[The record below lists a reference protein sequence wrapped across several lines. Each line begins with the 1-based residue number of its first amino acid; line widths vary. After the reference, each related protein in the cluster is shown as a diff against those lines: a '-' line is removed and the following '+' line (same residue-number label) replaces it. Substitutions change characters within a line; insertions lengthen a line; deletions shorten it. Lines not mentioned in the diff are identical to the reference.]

1 MGKIK
6 LVWKKIVAFFIML
19 GEKLRKFFKVEQRG
33 STLTKEFLAGITIF
47 LAMAYILPVNSFML
61 AATGLPVGGVFFAT
75 AVSAAIATLIMGIFA
90 NLPVALAPGMGLNAF
105 FTYTLVNFGLGYSP
119 EAALAAVLVSG
130 ILFLIISLTGLRK
143 VIINAIPKGLKLS
156 VGAGIGFFIAF
167 IGFKNAG
174 IIEGDGATLVTL
186 GNLAHPTVLLGLFG
200 LILVVV
206 LYAFKFRFA
215 LITAIVST
223 AVVGL
228 ILGALGVD
236 MMPAYDPQGMSGVW
250 SGASDTIFAAFG
262 GFTELFASWEA
273 LAIIFSLLFVDFFD
287 TAGTLMAVGNQAG
300 LINEEGIIE
309 GGDHAL
315 IADSIGT
322 IAGAMLGTSNVTS
335 YIESSTGIEQGG
347 RTGLASVVV
356 AILFIL
362 SIFLYPVLSIFNG
375 VVVGYNA
382 FNEAIVFSPVTA
394 MALIMVG
401 TLMFAQLK
409 DIDWED
415 TAIVITGFFTIIVM
429 ILSYSIA
436 EGIAVGF
443 VFYPIIMIA
452 QGKFKKVNPVMFGL
466 WVVFVLYFV
475 LKFAV

>member
-1 MGKIK
+1 MEKIK
-6 LVWKKIVAFFIML
+6 AFFKI
-19 GEKLRKFFKVEQRG
+19 EQRG
-33 STLTKEFLAGITIF
+33 STVTKELLAGVTIF

-61 AATGLPVGGVFFAT
+61 AKTGLPVGGVFFAT
-75 AVSAAIATLIMGIFA
+75 AVSAAIATLIMGLFA

-119 EAALAAVLVSG
+119 EAALAAVMLSG
-130 ILFLIISLTGLRK
+130 GLFLIISLTGLRK
-143 VIINAIPKGLKLS
+143 IIINAIPKGLKLS

-206 LYAFKFRFA
+206 LYALKFRFA
-215 LITAIVST
+215 LITAMVST
-223 AVVGL
+223 AIIGL
-228 ILGALGVD
+228 ILNELGVD
-236 MMPAYDPQGMSGVW
+236 MMPAYVSEGMNGVW
-250 SGASDTIFAAFG
+250 SGAGETVFAAFG
-262 GFTELFASWEA
+262 GFKELFSSWQA
-273 LAIIFSLLFVDFFD
+273 LAVIFSLLFVDFFD

-300 LINEEGIIE
+300 LINDEGIIE
-309 GGDHAL
+309 GGDKAL
-315 IADSIGT
+315 IADAVGT
-322 IAGAMLGTSNVTS
+322 IAGAVLGTSNVTS

-347 RTGLASVVV
+347 RTGLTSVTV
-356 AILFIL
+356 AVLFLL
-362 SIFLYPVLSIFNG
+362 SIFLYPLLSIFNG
-375 VVVGYNA
+375 VVVGFDA

-401 TLMFAQLK
+401 TLMFSQLK

-415 TAIVITGFFTIIVM
+415 TAIVITGFFTIIIM

-436 EGIAVGF
+436 TGIAVGF
-443 VFYPIIMIA
+443 VFYPVIMIA
-452 QGKFKKVNPVMFGL
+452 QKKAKQVNPVMYALSLLFI
-466 WVVFVLYFV
+466 LYFV
-475 LKFAV
+475 LEFAL

>member
-1 MGKIK
+1 M
-6 LVWKKIVAFFIML
+6 
-19 GEKLRKFFKVEQRG
+19 EKVKKFFKIEERG
-33 STLTKEFLAGITIF
+33 SSVLKEVLAGVTIF

-75 AVSAAIATLIMGIFA
+75 AVSAAIATLIMGLLA

-130 ILFLIISLTGLRK
+130 VLFLIISLTGLRK
-143 VIINAIPKGLKLS
+143 VVINAIPKGLKLA

-174 IIEGDGATLVTL
+174 IIVGDAATFVKL
-186 GNLAHPTVLLGLFG
+186 GNLAHPTVLLALFG

-206 LYAFKFRFA
+206 LYALKFKFA
-215 LITAIVST
+215 LITAIVGT

-228 ILGALGVD
+228 ILNALGVD
-236 MMPAYDPQGMSGVW
+236 MMPVYNSAGMSGVW
-250 SGASDTIFAAFG
+250 SGTRDTVGAAFG
-262 GFTELFASWEA
+262 GFSELFSSWNA
-273 LAIIFSLLFVDFFD
+273 VVVIFSLLFVDFFD

-300 LINEEGIIE
+300 LINDEGVIE
-309 GGDHAL
+309 GGDNAL

-347 RTGLASVVV
+347 RTGLTSVTV
-356 AILFIL
+356 AVLFLL

-375 VVVGYNA
+375 VVVDTNA
-382 FNEAIVFSPVTA
+382 FGDAIVYSPVTA

-409 DIDWED
+409 DIDWD
-415 TAIVITGFFTIIVM
+415 DKAIVITGFFTVIMM

-436 EGIAVGF
+436 TGIAVGF
-443 VFYPIIMIA
+443 IFYPIIKIS
-452 QGKFKKVNPVMFGL
+452 QKKAKEVNPVMYAL
-466 WVVFVLYFV
+466 AILFVLYFV
-475 LKFAV
+475 ITYVA

>member
-1 MGKIK
+1 MEKIK
-6 LVWKKIVAFFIML
+6 AFFKI
-19 GEKLRKFFKVEQRG
+19 EQRG
-33 STLTKEFLAGITIF
+33 STVSKELLAGVTIF

-61 AATGLPVGGVFFAT
+61 AKTGLPVGGVFFAT

-105 FTYTLVNFGLGYSP
+105 FTYTLVNFGLGYSA
-119 EAALAAVLVSG
+119 EAALAAVMVSG
-130 ILFLIISLTGLRK
+130 VLFLIISLTGLRK
-143 VIINAIPKGLKLS
+143 IIINAIPKGLKLS

-215 LITAIVST
+215 LITAMVST

-228 ILGALGVD
+228 ILNALGVE
-236 MMPAYDPQGMSGVW
+236 MMPAYVSEGMSGVW
-250 SGASDTIFAAFG
+250 SGTSDTVFAAFG
-262 GFTELFASWEA
+262 GFKELFSSWQA
-273 LAIIFSLLFVDFFD
+273 LAVIFSLLFVDFFD

-300 LINEEGIIE
+300 LINDEGVIE
-309 GGDHAL
+309 GGDNAL
-315 IADSIGT
+315 IADAVGT

-347 RTGLASVVV
+347 RTGLTSVTV
-356 AILFIL
+356 AVLFLL
-362 SIFLYPVLSIFNG
+362 SIFLYPLLSVFNG
-375 VVVGYNA
+375 VVVGFDA
-382 FNEAIVFSPVTA
+382 FDEAIVFSPVTA

-401 TLMFAQLK
+401 TLMFSQLK

-415 TAIVITGFFTIIVM
+415 TAIVITGFFTIIIM

-436 EGIAVGF
+436 TGIAVGF

-452 QGKFKKVNPVMFGL
+452 QKKAKQVNPVMYALSLLFI
-466 WVVFVLYFV
+466 LYFV
-475 LKFAV
+475 LEFAL

>member
-1 MGKIK
+1 MEKIK
-6 LVWKKIVAFFIML
+6 
-19 GEKLRKFFKVEQRG
+19 KFFKVEQRG
-33 STLTKEFLAGITIF
+33 STLTKEILAGVTIF

-61 AATGLPVGGVFFAT
+61 EAAGLPIGGVFFAT
-75 AVSAAIATLIMGIFA
+75 AVSAALATLIMGIFA

-105 FTYTLVNFGLGYSP
+105 FTYTLVGSLGYTP
-119 EAALAAVLVSG
+119 KAALAAVLVSG

-167 IGFKNAG
+167 IGLKNAG
-174 IIEGDGATLVTL
+174 IIEGDVNTFVTL

-206 LYAFKFRFA
+206 LYALKFRFA
-215 LITAIVST
+215 LITAIIST

-236 MMPAYDPQGMSGVW
+236 MMPAYDAQGMSGVW
-250 SGASDTIFAAFG
+250 TGANETVFAAFG
-262 GFTELFASWEA
+262 GFKELFSSWQA
-273 LAIIFSLLFVDFFD
+273 LAVIFSLLFVDFFD

-300 LINEEGIIE
+300 LINDEGVIE
-309 GGDHAL
+309 GGDNAL

-335 YIESSTGIEQGG
+335 YIESSTGIEQGA

-375 VVVGYNA
+375 VVVGTNVYG
-382 FNEAIVFSPVTA
+382 EAIVFSPVTA

-436 EGIAVGF
+436 TGIAVGF
-443 VFYPIIMIA
+443 IFYPIIMLA
-452 QGKFKKVNPVMFGL
+452 QGKAKKVNPVMYGL
-466 WVVFVLYFV
+466 ALLFVLYFV
-475 LKFAV
+475 LHFAV

>member
-1 MGKIK
+1 MNKIK
-6 LVWKKIVAFFIML
+6 MVWKKIVAFFMWV
-19 GEKLRKFFKVEQRG
+19 GMKLRKFFKIDERG
-33 STLTKEFLAGITIF
+33 STITKELLAGVTIF

-61 AATGLPVGGVFFAT
+61 AKTGLPVGGVFFAT
-75 AVSAAIATLIMGIFA
+75 AISASIATLIMGIFA

-130 ILFLIISLTGLRK
+130 VLFLIISLTGLRK
-143 VIINAIPKGLKLS
+143 IIINAIPKGLKLA

-206 LYAFKFRFA
+206 LYALKFRFA

-228 ILGALGVD
+228 ILNVLGVD
-236 MMPAYDPQGMSGVW
+236 MMPAYVSEGMAGVW
-250 SGASDTIFAAFG
+250 SGASETVFAAFG
-262 GFTELFASWEA
+262 GFKELFSSWSA
-273 LAIIFSLLFVDFFD
+273 LAVIFSLLFVDFFD

-300 LINEEGIIE
+300 LINDEGVIE
-309 GGDHAL
+309 GGDNAL

-322 IAGAMLGTSNVTS
+322 IAGAILGTSNVTS

-347 RTGLASVVV
+347 RTGLASVTV
-356 AILFIL
+356 AVLFLL
-362 SIFLYPVLSIFNG
+362 SIFLYPILSIFNG
-375 VVVGYNA
+375 VEVGVDA
-382 FNEAIVFSPVTA
+382 FGDAIIYSPVTA

-401 TLMFAQLK
+401 TLMFSQLK

-415 TAIVITGFFTIIVM
+415 TAIVITGFFTIIIM

-436 EGIAVGF
+436 TGIAVGF
-443 VFYPIIMIA
+443 VFYPMIMIA
-452 QGKFKKVNPVMFGL
+452 QGKARKVNPVMYALSLLFI
-466 WVVFVLYFV
+466 LYFI
-475 LKFAV
+475 LEFAL

>member
-1 MGKIK
+1 MEKIK
-6 LVWKKIVAFFIML
+6 AFFKI
-19 GEKLRKFFKVEQRG
+19 EQRG
-33 STLTKEFLAGITIF
+33 STVTKELLAGVTIF

-61 AATGLPVGGVFFAT
+61 AKTGLPVGGVFFAT
-75 AVSAAIATLIMGIFA
+75 AVSAAIATLIMGLFA

-119 EAALAAVLVSG
+119 EAALAAVMVSG
-130 ILFLIISLTGLRK
+130 GLFLIISLTGLRK
-143 VIINAIPKGLKLS
+143 IIINAIPKGLKLS

-206 LYAFKFRFA
+206 LYSLKFRFA
-215 LITAIVST
+215 LITAMVST
-223 AVVGL
+223 AIIGL
-228 ILGALGVD
+228 ILNELGVD
-236 MMPAYDPQGMSGVW
+236 MMPAYVSEGMNGVW
-250 SGASDTIFAAFG
+250 SGAGETVFAAFG
-262 GFTELFASWEA
+262 GFKELFSSWQA
-273 LAIIFSLLFVDFFD
+273 LAVIFSLLFVDFFD

-300 LINEEGIIE
+300 LINDEGIIE
-309 GGDHAL
+309 GGDNAL
-315 IADSIGT
+315 IADAVGT
-322 IAGAMLGTSNVTS
+322 IAGAVLGTSNVTS

-347 RTGLASVVV
+347 RTGLTSVTV
-356 AILFIL
+356 AVLFLL
-362 SIFLYPVLSIFNG
+362 SIFLYPLLSIFNG
-375 VVVGYNA
+375 VVVGFDA

-401 TLMFAQLK
+401 TLMFSQLK

-415 TAIVITGFFTIIVM
+415 TAIVITGFFTIIIM

-436 EGIAVGF
+436 TGIAVGF
-443 VFYPIIMIA
+443 VFYPVIMIA
-452 QGKFKKVNPVMFGL
+452 QKKAKQVNPVMYALSLLFI
-466 WVVFVLYFV
+466 LYFV
-475 LKFAV
+475 LEFAL

>member
-1 MGKIK
+1 MEKIK
-6 LVWKKIVAFFIML
+6 AFFKI
-19 GEKLRKFFKVEQRG
+19 EQRG
-33 STLTKEFLAGITIF
+33 STVTKELLAGVTIF

-61 AATGLPVGGVFFAT
+61 AKTGLPVGGVFFAT
-75 AVSAAIATLIMGIFA
+75 AVSAAIATLIMGLFA

-119 EAALAAVLVSG
+119 EAALAAVMVSG
-130 ILFLIISLTGLRK
+130 GLFLIISLTGLRK
-143 VIINAIPKGLKLS
+143 IIINAIPKGLKLS

-206 LYAFKFRFA
+206 LYALKFRFA
-215 LITAIVST
+215 LITAMVST
-223 AVVGL
+223 AIIGL
-228 ILGALGVD
+228 ILNELGVD
-236 MMPAYDPQGMSGVW
+236 MMPAYVSEGMNGVW
-250 SGASDTIFAAFG
+250 SGAGETVFAAFG
-262 GFTELFASWEA
+262 GFKELFSSWQA
-273 LAIIFSLLFVDFFD
+273 LAVIFSLLFVDFFD

-300 LINEEGIIE
+300 LINDEGVIE
-309 GGDHAL
+309 GGDNAL
-315 IADSIGT
+315 IADAVGT
-322 IAGAMLGTSNVTS
+322 IAGAVLGTSNVTS

-347 RTGLASVVV
+347 RTGLTSVTV
-356 AILFIL
+356 AVLFLL
-362 SIFLYPVLSIFNG
+362 SIFLYPLLSIFNG
-375 VVVGYNA
+375 VVVGFDA

-401 TLMFAQLK
+401 TLMFSQLK

-415 TAIVITGFFTIIVM
+415 TAIVITGFFTIIIM

-436 EGIAVGF
+436 TGIAVGF
-443 VFYPIIMIA
+443 VFYPVIMIA
-452 QGKFKKVNPVMFGL
+452 QKKAKQVNPVMYALSLLFI
-466 WVVFVLYFV
+466 LYFV
-475 LKFAV
+475 LEFAL

>member
-1 MGKIK
+1 M
-6 LVWKKIVAFFIML
+6 
-19 GEKLRKFFKVEQRG
+19 
-33 STLTKEFLAGITIF
+33 
-47 LAMAYILPVNSFML
+47 
-61 AATGLPVGGVFFAT
+61 
-75 AVSAAIATLIMGIFA
+75 
-90 NLPVALAPGMGLNAF
+90 
-105 FTYTLVNFGLGYSP
+105 
-119 EAALAAVLVSG
+119 
-130 ILFLIISLTGLRK
+130 
-143 VIINAIPKGLKLS
+143 
-156 VGAGIGFFIAF
+156 
-167 IGFKNAG
+167 
-174 IIEGDGATLVTL
+174 
-186 GNLAHPTVLLGLFG
+186 FG

-215 LITAIVST
+215 LITAIIST

-236 MMPAYDPQGMSGVW
+236 MMPAYDAQGMAGVW
-250 SGASDTIFAAFG
+250 SGASETVFAAFG
-262 GFTELFASWEA
+262 GFKELFSSWQA
-273 LAIIFSLLFVDFFD
+273 LAVIFSLLFVDFFD

-300 LINEEGIIE
+300 LINDEGVIE
-309 GGDHAL
+309 GGDSAL

-322 IAGAMLGTSNVTS
+322 IAGAVLGTSNVTS

-375 VVVGYNA
+375 VVVG
-382 FNEAIVFSPVTA
+382 FNDFGDAIVFSPVTA

-415 TAIVITGFFTIIVM
+415 TAIVITGFFTILIM

-436 EGIAVGF
+436 TGIAVGF
-443 VFYPIIMIA
+443 VFYTIIMIA
-452 QGKFKKVNPVMFGL
+452 QGKAKKVNPVMYGL
-466 WVVFVLYFV
+466 SLVFVLYFILQFTV
-475 LKFAV
+475 

>member
-1 MGKIK
+1 MEKIK
-6 LVWKKIVAFFIML
+6 AFFKI
-19 GEKLRKFFKVEQRG
+19 EQRG
-33 STLTKEFLAGITIF
+33 STVTKELLAGVTIF

-61 AATGLPVGGVFFAT
+61 AKTGLPVGGVFFAT
-75 AVSAAIATLIMGIFA
+75 AVSAAIATLIMGLFA

-119 EAALAAVLVSG
+119 EAALAAVMVSG
-130 ILFLIISLTGLRK
+130 GLFLIISLTGLRK
-143 VIINAIPKGLKLS
+143 IIINAIPKGLKLS

-206 LYAFKFRFA
+206 LYSLKFRFA
-215 LITAIVST
+215 LITAMVST
-223 AVVGL
+223 AIIGL
-228 ILGALGVD
+228 ILNELGVD
-236 MMPAYDPQGMSGVW
+236 MMPAYVSEGMNGVW
-250 SGASDTIFAAFG
+250 SGAGETVFAAFG
-262 GFTELFASWEA
+262 GFKELFSSWQA
-273 LAIIFSLLFVDFFD
+273 LAVIFSLLFVDFFD

-300 LINEEGIIE
+300 LINDEGVIE
-309 GGDHAL
+309 GGDNAL
-315 IADSIGT
+315 IADAVGT
-322 IAGAMLGTSNVTS
+322 IAGAVLGTSNVTS

-347 RTGLASVVV
+347 RTGLTSVTV
-356 AILFIL
+356 AVLFLL
-362 SIFLYPVLSIFNG
+362 SIFLYPLLSIFNG
-375 VVVGYNA
+375 VVVGFDA

-401 TLMFAQLK
+401 TLMFSQLK

-415 TAIVITGFFTIIVM
+415 TAIVITGFFTIIIM

-436 EGIAVGF
+436 TGIAVGF
-443 VFYPIIMIA
+443 VFYPVIMIA
-452 QGKFKKVNPVMFGL
+452 QKKAKQVNPVMYALSLLFI
-466 WVVFVLYFV
+466 LYFV
-475 LKFAV
+475 LEFAL

>member
-1 MGKIK
+1 MEKIK
-6 LVWKKIVAFFIML
+6 AFFKI
-19 GEKLRKFFKVEQRG
+19 EQRG
-33 STLTKEFLAGITIF
+33 STVTKELLAGVTIF

-61 AATGLPVGGVFFAT
+61 AKTGLPVGGVFFAT
-75 AVSAAIATLIMGIFA
+75 AASAAIATLIMGLFA

-119 EAALAAVLVSG
+119 EAALAAVMLSG
-130 ILFLIISLTGLRK
+130 GLFLIISLTGLRK
-143 VIINAIPKGLKLS
+143 IIINAIPKGLKLS

-206 LYAFKFRFA
+206 LYALKFRFA
-215 LITAIVST
+215 LITAMVST
-223 AVVGL
+223 AIIGL
-228 ILGALGVD
+228 ILNELGVD
-236 MMPAYDPQGMSGVW
+236 MMPAYVSEGMNGVW
-250 SGASDTIFAAFG
+250 SGAGETVFAAFG
-262 GFTELFASWEA
+262 GFKELFSSWQA
-273 LAIIFSLLFVDFFD
+273 LAVIFSLLFVDFFD

-300 LINEEGIIE
+300 LINDEGIIE
-309 GGDHAL
+309 GGDKAL
-315 IADSIGT
+315 IADAVGT
-322 IAGAMLGTSNVTS
+322 IAGAVLGTSNVTS

-347 RTGLASVVV
+347 RTGLTSVTV
-356 AILFIL
+356 AVLFLL
-362 SIFLYPVLSIFNG
+362 SIFLYPLLSIFNG
-375 VVVGYNA
+375 VVVGFDA

-401 TLMFAQLK
+401 TLMFSQLK

-415 TAIVITGFFTIIVM
+415 TAIVITGFFTIIIM

-436 EGIAVGF
+436 TGIAVGF
-443 VFYPIIMIA
+443 VFYPVIMIA
-452 QGKFKKVNPVMFGL
+452 QKKAKQVNPVMYALSLLFI
-466 WVVFVLYFV
+466 LYFV
-475 LKFAV
+475 LEFAL

>member
-1 MGKIK
+1 MEKIK
-6 LVWKKIVAFFIML
+6 
-19 GEKLRKFFKVEQRG
+19 KFFKVEQRG
-33 STLTKEFLAGITIF
+33 STLTKEILAGVTIF

-75 AVSAAIATLIMGIFA
+75 AVSAALATLIMGIFA

-105 FTYTLVNFGLGYSP
+105 FTYTLVGSLGYTP
-119 EAALAAVLVSG
+119 KAALAAVLVSG

-167 IGFKNAG
+167 IGLKNAG

-206 LYAFKFRFA
+206 LYALKFRFA
-215 LITAIVST
+215 LITAIIST

-236 MMPAYDPQGMSGVW
+236 MMPAYDAQGMSGVW
-250 SGASDTIFAAFG
+250 TGASETVFAAFG
-262 GFTELFASWEA
+262 GFKELFSSWQA
-273 LAIIFSLLFVDFFD
+273 LAVIFSLLFVDFFD

-300 LINEEGIIE
+300 LINDEGVIE
-309 GGDHAL
+309 GGDNAL

-322 IAGAMLGTSNVTS
+322 IAGAVLGTSNVTS
-335 YIESSTGIEQGG
+335 YIESSTGIEQGA

-375 VVVGYNA
+375 VVVGTNVYG
-382 FNEAIVFSPVTA
+382 EAIVFSPVTA

-436 EGIAVGF
+436 TGIAVGF
-443 VFYPIIMIA
+443 IFYPIIMLA
-452 QGKFKKVNPVMFGL
+452 QGKAKKVNPVMYGL
-466 WVVFVLYFV
+466 ALLFVLYFV
-475 LKFAV
+475 LHFAV